1 MEVPFADLVA
11 QYRSIREE
19 IDAALTNVI
28 SEASF
33 IGGRDNRFVC
43 EFEARFSEFV
53 GVQHCIGCGNG
64 TDALEI
70 LLKALEIGPGHEV
83 IVPAHSWISTA
94 EAVSAVGARPV
105 FVDSRPR
112 VYTIDPAGIRRK
124 VTARTR
130 AIIPVHLYGLP
141 ADMDP
146 ILEIAR
152 ERGLPVVEDSA
163 QAHGA
168 TYKGRRIGTMGTA
181 AAFSFYPGKNL
192 GAYGDAGAML
202 TNDASIARRARM
214 IANHGQEK
222 KHDHLLEGRNSRLDG
237 LQAAILTVKLRHLD
251 RWTELRRV
259 HAARYE
265 EALSG
270 LRLDL
275 PLVPAGST
283 HVYHLYVVASDAREE
298 LRAEMKAAGVA
309 TAIHYPRALPTLPP
323 YLAAGCRAE
332 DYPTAV
338 RDSQRILSLPMYPE
352 MTTGMIERV
361 ADVARKVLGPRG
373 AD

>member
-1 MEVPFADLVA
+1 MEVPFADLTA
-11 QYRSIREE
+11 QYNAIREE
-19 IDAALTNVI
+19 IDAAIGDVI
-28 SEASF
+28 AETAF
-33 IGGRDNRFVC
+33 IGGRDNRFVS

-53 GVQHCIGCGNG
+53 GVRHCIGCANG

-105 FVDSRPR
+105 FVDSRPG
-112 VYTIDPAGIRRK
+112 VYTIDPAGIDQR
-124 VTARTR
+124 VTPRTR

-146 ILEIAR
+146 ILEVAHR
-152 ERGLPVVEDSA
+152 HGLLVVEDSA

-168 TYKGRRIGTMGTA
+168 TYKGRRVGTMGIA

-237 LQAAILTVKLRHLD
+237 LQAAVLTVKLRHLD
-251 RWTELRRV
+251 RWTEHRRG

-283 HVYHLYVVASDAREE
+283 HVYHLFVVATDAREE
-298 LRAEMKAAGVA
+298 LRNAMRSAGVA
-309 TAIHYPRALPTLPP
+309 TAIHYPRALPMLPP

-332 DYPTAV
+332 DYPTAT
-338 RDSQRILSLPMYPE
+338 RDSRRILSLPMYPE
-352 MTTGMIERV
+352 MTNPMIDHV
-361 ADVARKVLGPRG
+361 AAIARRLLGPNG
-373 AD
+373 TA